1 MKDFFKFS
9 FYPSQEIKKTKS
21 IFLDF
26 LIVLGLYFVGILV
39 VVLLF
44 IFFNQ
49 ITNNDIQVS
58 NENTRYLSKHY
69 SKSVYFAIVVIIGPL
84 FEELIFR
91 LSLNGKAT
99 YLKIS
104 FSLGLLLY
112 GSNFLRSEN
121 YLTLS
126 NLLLVFVV
134 LVVFLI
140 PNQKFSFI
148 ETFAKKNI
156 RLLLH
161 FSALLFAF
169 AHYNKMGLSLS
180 QFYIFPI
187 ALFGYYWG
195 GLVFGY
201 YRLKNGLVFSF
212 LCHATINLCSFLL
225 ESMF

>member
-1 MKDFFKFS
+1 M
-9 FYPSQEIKKTKS
+9 KTKAV
-21 IFLDF
+21 FLDF
-26 LIVLGLYFVGILV
+26 LVVLGLYFVGIV
-39 VVLLF
+39 AGVLLL

-49 ITNNDIQVS
+49 MTNNDIRVS
-58 NENTRYLSKHY
+58 NENARYLSQHY

-84 FEELIFR
+84 LEELIFR
-91 LSLNGKAT
+91 LFLNSKTT

-121 YLTLS
+121 YLTFS

-140 PNQKFSFI
+140 PNQKFSVI
-148 ETFAKKNI
+148 EAFAKNNI

-187 ALFGYYWG
+187 ALFSYYWG

-201 YRLKNGLVFSF
+201 YRLKNGLLFSF
-212 LCHATINLCSFLL
+212 LCHVVINFISFSI